1 MARVVS
7 ESRLYTQ
14 LSYLHRLLDVRG
26 AASRAGN
33 EASAA
38 DAERK
43 LEGIRKELDAGARAM
58 DALRSHSAY
67 RWVDLS
73 ICT

>member
-1 MARVVS
+1 MLS
-7 ESRLYTQ
+7 ESRLYAQ

-26 AASRAGN
+26 AAARAGT
-33 EASAA
+33 EAGAA

-43 LEGIRKELDAGARAM
+43 LEGIRTELDAGARAI
-58 DALRSHSAY
+58 DALRNYSAY

-73 ICT
+73 ICI